1 MSDLTQFNRTI
12 TNPKTQEYLQNV
24 LSEKKNSF
32 VNNITALVSNNQKLQ
47 ECDPLSL
54 MYAGIKATALD
65 LPLDANLGFAYVIP
79 FRNNRENKVEAQFQ
93 MGYKGFIQLA
103 IRSGQFKTINVTEV
117 KEGELI
123 EWDMLSGEVKFKALP
138 NREELKTIG
147 YAAYFRLTNG
157 FEKTLYSTNDT
168 IEKHAKK
175 YSQTYSS
182 SNQYVQKSSKW
193 NTDFEAMAKKTVLK
207 LLLSR
212 FAPLSIEMQSAIIN
226 DQSIITEKGNKYVD
240 NDTDI
245 VVAEEIENNGNKEVI
260 TAFEEQEIQ
269 TTPEQ
274 EKDAPSQEKAPIKTV
289 KLETPTI
296 FA

>member
-47 ECDPLSL
+47 ECEPLSL

-79 FRNNRENKVEAQFQ
+79 FRNNKENKVEAQFQ

-157 FEKTLYSTNDT
+157 FEKTLYSTVES

-193 NTDFEAMAKKTVLK
+193 NTDFDAMAKKTVLK

-212 FAPLSIEMQSAIIN
+212 FAPLSVEMQSAIIN

-245 VVAEEIENNGNKEVI
+245 IVAEEIENNGNKEVI
-260 TAFEEQEIQ
+260 TAFEEQETQ
-269 TTPEQ
+269 TTTEE
-274 EKDAPSQEKAPIKTV
+274 EKETPSQEKTPIKAV
-289 KLETPTI
+289 KLETPPI
-296 FA
+296 FS

>member
-47 ECDPLSL
+47 ECEPLSL

-212 FAPLSIEMQSAIIN
+212 FAPLSVEMQSAIIN

-260 TAFEEQEIQ
+260 TAFEEQETQ
-269 TTPEQ
+269 TTTEE
-274 EKDAPSQEKAPIKTV
+274 EKEAPSQEKTPIKAV
-289 KLETPTI
+289 KLETPPI
-296 FA
+296 FS

>member
-1 MSDLTQFNRTI
+1 MSDLMQFNRTI

-32 VNNITALVSNNQKLQ
+32 VNNITALVSSNQKLQ
-47 ECDPLSL
+47 ECEPLSL

-123 EWDMLSGEVKFKALP
+123 EWDMLSGEVVFQAKP

-168 IEKHAKK
+168 IERHAKR

-212 FAPLSIEMQSAIIN
+212 FAPLSVEMQSAIIN
-226 DQSIITEKGNKYVD
+226 DQSIITERGNKYVD

-245 VVAEEIENNGNKEVI
+245 IVAEEIENNGNKEAI

-269 TTPEQ
+269 TTTEE
-274 EKDAPSQEKAPIKTV
+274 EKDVPSQEKAPIKAV

-296 FA
+296 FS